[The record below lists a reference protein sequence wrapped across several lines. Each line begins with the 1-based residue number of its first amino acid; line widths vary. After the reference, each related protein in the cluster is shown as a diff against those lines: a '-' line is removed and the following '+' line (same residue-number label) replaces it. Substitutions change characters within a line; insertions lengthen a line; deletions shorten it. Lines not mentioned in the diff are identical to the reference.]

1 MQIYTSQFL
10 KVLTRI
16 MHRGKE
22 YLNVSTINE
31 MIKNMLFSSE
41 LILVA
46 NTMPLFTLAQMFI
59 LNEQTNSERDD

>member
-1 MQIYTSQFL
+1 
-10 KVLTRI
+10 